1 MREIEFMGPSERIIG
16 ITIPENQAFYVLN
29 HDEILKVEISDT
41 LEFKLTDMDPYK
53 FIEESNSF
61 IGIEVSDTGPILSV
75 GDKAVSYSF
84 APADDY
90 VKVTCNISEKIE
102 TITFPILS
110 GDWFF
115 ATLSKDGRY
124 LVLAEPYELAVY
136 DLQDGIRCLQQK
148 NKSERSLIMKL
159 YAYIRRIIMR

>member
-1 MREIEFMGPSERIIG
+1 MREIEFMGPSERMIG

-75 GDKAVSYSF
+75 GDKAVSYS
-84 APADDY
+84 
-90 VKVTCNISEKIE
+90 
-102 TITFPILS
+102 
-110 GDWFF
+110 
-115 ATLSKDGRY
+115 
-124 LVLAEPYELAVY
+124 
-136 DLQDGIRCLQQK
+136 CL
-148 NKSERSLIMKL
+148 L
-159 YAYIRRIIMR
+159 YTSPSPRD